1 MMMTPKTDLPPRQAA
16 GKRVLL
22 LVAHGSRRQASNDE
36 VQQLSV
42 ALQTRLSGRFGHIA
56 CAFLELAEPSIPD
69 AIQTCIDDGAT
80 QISILPYFLAAG
92 RHVTED
98 IPAIVEAKK
107 SVNPD
112 VDIRLL
118 SYLGAA
124 DGLIELLAAAA
135 DPESV

>member
-1 MMMTPKTDLPPRQAA
+1 MIAPAKSTDPTIPVTRRA
-16 GKRVLL
+16 LL
-22 LVAHGSRRQASNDE
+22 LVAHGSRRQTSNDE

>member
-1 MMMTPKTDLPPRQAA
+1 MIAPAKSTDPTISVTRRA
-16 GKRVLL
+16 LL